1 MIGAFIVGGA
11 ALALAAVIF
20 LASGILF
27 SPYSTYVSYFSEPV
41 NGLSV
46 GAAVKYRGIQ
56 LGQVDKIGLFDI
68 EGGNDLAEVRFRLEH
83 QRIVNLGGEAENIT
97 DENMAKLVREGLRSR
112 LEVESIVT
120 GVVYITLEFKEDLGP
135 PILRNPESDYV
146 EIPTGLSPMSE
157 LTASAGEVIARL
169 SKIDV
174 LGLSENMV
182 ALTATLNRKLEQIDI
197 DSLSENLE
205 RSTGRLADLLAQ
217 MDLPHMI
224 TGIDSAIGEF
234 RQTNVLLAELLSGA
248 SPSIARM
255 DSISF
260 HLDNAMASMAV
271 TSQRTS
277 DMLAVDAEFRQALEA
292 ALSETAHAMKSFRRL
307 TDMLER
313 NPRAIIAGKSE
324 DRK

>member
-11 ALALAAVIF
+11 VLSVAAVIF
-20 LASGILF
+20 LASGVLF

-56 LGQVDKIGLFDI
+56 LGQVHRIGLYD
-68 EGGNDLAEVRFRLEH
+68 EQSGNDLAEVVFRLEH
-83 QRIVNLGGEAENIT
+83 QRIVNLGGEAEKIT
-97 DENMAKLVREGLRSR
+97 DDNMAQLVREGLRSR

-120 GVVYITLEFKEDLGP
+120 GVVYVTLEFKEDLGP
-135 PILRNPESDYV
+135 PVLRNPESDYV

-174 LGLSENMV
+174 VGLTDNLE
-182 ALTATLNRKLEQIDI
+182 ALTATLNNRISEIDVAA
-197 DSLSENLE
+197 LSNNLE
-205 RSTGRLADLLAQ
+205 RATDRMADLLDHRA
-217 MDLPHMI
+217 LPEI
-224 TGIDSAIGEF
+224 LVGVDSAITEF
-234 RQTNVLLAELLSGA
+234 RHTNMLLVELLSGVE
-248 SPSIARM
+248 SRFARV
-255 DSISF
+255 DSLTV
-260 HLDNAMASMAV
+260 HLDRAARNLARA
-271 TSQRTS
+271 TERTG
-277 DMLAVDAEFRQALEA
+277 DMLAADAEFRRALEA
-292 ALSETAHAMKSFRRL
+292 ALSETAAAMKSLRRL

-313 NPRAIIAGKSE
+313 NPRALIAGKSE